1 MCVAKRG
8 KIFLENKRNK
18 AIPSC
23 CTYIIIF
30 LNFVKR
36 EISRTRLNVCFFFF
50 LLKGKGSYHSSVVFQ
65 APYSK
70 FYRQWN
76 LQFYYFTFLSF
87 QKLYFCVHFFFP
99 FFFQFLSI
107 NLGMNLCIH
116 KFSTGFQISKNWFF
130 KRNFEGKEKY
140 IEIYIFKTNF
150 DTFHKLLLLWIKI
163 ISFLRF

>member
-1 MCVAKRG
+1 MLHIYYYFFKFCQAWN
-8 KIFLENKRNK
+8 ITY
-18 AIPSC
+18 AIEC
-23 CTYIIIF
+23 
-30 LNFVKR
+30 L
-36 EISRTRLNVCFFFF
+36 FFFF

>member
-1 MCVAKRG
+1 MLHIYYYFFKFCQAWNITYAIECLFFFFIKRKRKLSFIG
-8 KIFLENKRNK
+8 RFSSTIFKILSTMKFTILLLHLFFVPE
-18 AIPSC
+18 
-23 CTYIIIF
+23 IIF
-30 LNFVKR
+30 LC
-36 EISRTRLNVCFFFF
+36 SFFF
-50 LLKGKGSYHSSVVFQ
+50 
-65 APYSK
+65 
-70 FYRQWN
+70 
-76 LQFYYFTFLSF
+76 SF
-87 QKLYFCVHFFFP
+87 

-116 KFSTGFQISKNWFF
+116 KFSNGFQISKNWFF